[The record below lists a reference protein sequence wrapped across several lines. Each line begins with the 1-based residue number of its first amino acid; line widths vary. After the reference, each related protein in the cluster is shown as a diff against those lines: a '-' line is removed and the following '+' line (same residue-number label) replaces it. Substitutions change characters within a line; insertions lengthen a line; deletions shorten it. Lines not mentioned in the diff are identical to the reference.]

1 MKVLGL
7 ESSCD
12 ETGIA
17 IFDTNTGEIWQRL
30 YSQIEKHR
38 EYGGVVPELASRD
51 HVSKAAPMIQNI
63 MSEFGSI
70 DDIDAIA
77 YTRGPGLIGALMV
90 GASLARGLAWSLDKP
105 VLGVH
110 HLEGHLLAA
119 MLSDELSGKP
129 SFPFVGL
136 LVSGGHTLLVDAKA
150 LGDYRILG
158 ESLDDAVGEAFDKT
172 AKLLG
177 LPYPGGPELAALADS
192 VSESRFVFPRPM
204 VNRPGLEFSFSGL
217 KTAALNIIYQHQPL
231 DDTLRAEICF
241 AFQQAVVDTLRIKCD
256 RALTETRYSRL
267 VVAGG
272 VGANQRLRE
281 VLSQLTDARSG
292 KAYFPAQ
299 AYCTDNGV
307 MIAYAGALRL
317 EAGFQDDAVFD
328 VLARWSLEDL
338 ERIPVSSCLPDEPSR
353 IRPRCH

>member
-17 IFDTNTGEIWQRL
+17 IYDTETGKIWQRL

-38 EYGGVVPELASRD
+38 EFGGVVPELASRD
-51 HVSKAAPMIQNI
+51 HVVKAAPMVNDIL
-63 MSEFGSI
+63 SEFGSL

-90 GASLARGLAWSLDKP
+90 GASIARGLAWGLDKP

-110 HLEGHLLAA
+110 HMEGHLLAP
-119 MLSDELSGKP
+119 MLSNDKP
-129 SFPFVGL
+129 EFPFVGL
-136 LVSGGHTLLVDAKA
+136 LVSGGHTMLVDVRAI
-150 LGDYRILG
+150 GDYRILG

-177 LPYPGGPELAALADS
+177 LPYPGGPELAALADQ

-204 VNRPGLEFSFSGL
+204 INRPGLEFSFSGL

-231 DDTLRAEICF
+231 DDALRAEICF
-241 AFQQAVVDTLRIKCD
+241 AFQHAVVDTLRIKCD
-256 RALTETRYSRL
+256 RALTETGYSRL

-272 VGANQRLRE
+272 VGANRRLRE
-281 VLSQLTDARSG
+281 ILTTLTAGRSG
-292 KAYFPAQ
+292 KTYFPAPE
-299 AYCTDNGV
+299 YCTDNGV

-317 EAGFQDDAVFD
+317 KAGLQDDDVSD

-338 ERIPVSSCLPDEPSR
+338 DKIPA
-353 IRPRCH
+353 